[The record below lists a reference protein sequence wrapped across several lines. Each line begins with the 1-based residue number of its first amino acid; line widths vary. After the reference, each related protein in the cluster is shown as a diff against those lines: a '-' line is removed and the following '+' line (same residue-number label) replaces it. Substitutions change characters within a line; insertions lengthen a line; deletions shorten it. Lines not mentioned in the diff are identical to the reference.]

1 MTAPGVT
8 LHGLNR
14 LRGPFAFLRGVP
26 RAALY
31 ELVEIED
38 AAGARHTGRVVAIY
52 GDAAVVEVF
61 GSTDGLA
68 LDTSSVRFVGQTA
81 TVGVGL
87 EVLGRVLDAL
97 GRPRDGHPSPLA
109 LEQRAVDGWPINPTR
124 RECPRAFLE
133 TGFSVIDALNTL
145 TLGQKLPIF
154 TESGLPHDR
163 IARVILRQARAP
175 GVERFALVFVGLGLP
190 REVAAEYEDAFRQ
203 SEARRRTTM
212 VLSLA
217 GESATE
223 RLLAPRT
230 ALTIAEYLAF
240 DAAMHVLVVLSDV
253 TNYGEA
259 LREVAA
265 GRSEVPSRKGYP
277 GYLYSDL
284 ASLFERA
291 GRIRGRAGSIT
302 QVPIV
307 TMPSGDMTHPIPDLT
322 GYVTEGQIVLD
333 RRLHA
338 RGIYPPVAVLPS
350 LSRLMRGGIG
360 VGRTREDHA
369 VLAGALYGAYAS
381 VERARALE
389 SIVGR
394 SELTPDEQQYL
405 EFGERFERDFLSQRP
420 GERRSIAETLDRG
433 WDVAAALP
441 AIDLD
446 RVDPDVRRAH
456 LEKDGG
462 NPHGGDSKPVA
473 SDRAAAVA

>member
-1 MTAPGVT
+1 
-8 LHGLNR
+8 
-14 LRGPFAFLRGVP
+14 
-26 RAALY
+26 
-31 ELVEIED
+31 
-38 AAGARHTGRVVAIY
+38 
-52 GDAAVVEVF
+52 
-61 GSTDGLA
+61 
-68 LDTSSVRFVGQTA
+68 
-81 TVGVGL
+81 
-87 EVLGRVLDAL
+87 
-97 GRPRDGHPSPLA
+97 
-109 LEQRAVDGWPINPTR
+109 
-124 RECPRAFLE
+124 
-133 TGFSVIDALNTL
+133 
-145 TLGQKLPIF
+145 
-154 TESGLPHDR
+154 
-163 IARVILRQARAP
+163 
-175 GVERFALVFVGLGLP
+175 
-190 REVAAEYEDAFRQ
+190 
-203 SEARRRTTM
+203 M

-240 DAAMHVLVVLSDV
+240 DAGMHVLVVLSDV

-259 LREVAA
+259 LREVAS

-291 GRIRGRAGSIT
+291 GRIRGRPGSIT

-338 RGIYPPVAVLPS
+338 RGVYPPVAVLPS

-360 VGRTREDHA
+360 PDRTREDHA
-369 VLAGALYGAYAS
+369 TLAGLLYGAYAN

-394 SELTPDEQQYL
+394 SELTADEQQYL
-405 EFGERFERDFLSQRP
+405 EFGERFERDFLTQKP

-433 WDVAAALP
+433 WEVAAGLP
-441 AIDLD
+441 AIDLG
-446 RVDPDVRRAH
+446 RIDPDERRRHMPTAPAGSAAGSSGVAAGDRGPGTGIVAVERDSEH
-456 LEKDGG
+456 PGG
-462 NPHGGDSKPVA
+462 ARVGESQPVA
-473 SDRAAAVA
+473 ADRTASVA